1 MPGSGSLAHG
11 SAQPRTVRSVQASS
25 REDAS
30 GAAVR
35 VWAPYWQAW
44 RRRSPSYTSICHVCP
59 ALRFAD
65 SGSFTV
71 AFTVGRCPRSAGND
85 QYR

>member
-1 MPGSGSLAHG
+1 MPGSGSLAQG
-11 SAQPRTVRSVQASS
+11 SDQARTVRSTHASS
-25 REDAS
+25 TVVVPCP
-30 GAAVR
+30 AAR

-44 RRRSPSYTSICHVCP
+44 RRRSPSYTSTCQVWE
-59 ALRFAD
+59 AWL

-71 AFTVGRCPRSAGND
+71 ARTVGRCPASAGND